1 MNFRLL
7 VFYISAVFSLS
18 LASVSYFYAQHWQQA
33 LLIMVFSFVISFIIL
48 TNILHHYIHTR
59 ISNIY
64 KLIRSLK
71 LGKDMKVVL
80 AEHASEDPILST
92 EKEVRDWA
100 IQKYS
105 EIDQLKAQE
114 KFRREFLSNIS
125 HEFKTPLFAIQGYIE
140 TLKDGM
146 IEEDVEMANNFL
158 NKASRNLDRL
168 TYLLNDLDE
177 ISKLETG
184 QISIHLEKFDIV
196 ELILETVDH
205 LIDKAQRQNI
215 EIVIDLK
222 NNIPVYVKADRQRI
236 QQVLINLID
245 NSIKYGRDGGK
256 TKVNLYP
263 LLDQILV
270 EVTDNGLGIEEKNI
284 SRVFERFFRT
294 DKSRSRDVGGSG
306 LGLSIVKHII
316 EAHQQ
321 TVHAR
326 STEGIG
332 TTFGFTLAKSKAHH

>member
-7 VFYISAVFSLS
+7 VFYISAAIALS
-18 LASVSYFYAQHWQQA
+18 LASLSYFYVQKWHQA
-33 LLIMVFSFVISFIIL
+33 LLILFVSMVISFILL
-48 TNILHHYIHTR
+48 TNILHHHIHNR

-92 EKEVRDWA
+92 EKEVREWA
-100 IQKYS
+100 IQKSS

-146 IEEDVEMANNFL
+146 MEDDIDMATNFL
-158 NKASRNLDRL
+158 NKASKNIDRL
-168 TYLLNDLDE
+168 TYLINDLDE

-184 QISIHLEKFDIV
+184 QISIHIEKFDIV

-205 LIDKAQRQNI
+205 LIDKAKKQNI
-215 EIVIDLK
+215 EIIVDLK
-222 NNIPVYVKADRQRI
+222 ITHPVFVKADRQRI
-236 QQVLINLID
+236 QQVIINLID
-245 NSIKYGRDGGK
+245 NSIKYGKEGGK
-256 TKVNLYP
+256 TKINIYP
-263 LLDQILV
+263 LLDQILI
-270 EVTDNGLGIEEKNI
+270 EVTDNGQGIEEKNLP
-284 SRVFERFFRT
+284 RVFERFFRT
-294 DKSRSRDVGGSG
+294 DKSRSREIGGSG

-332 TTFGFTLAKSKAHH
+332 TTFGFTLEKAKSAL

>member
-7 VFYISAVFSLS
+7 VFYISAAIALA
-18 LASVSYFYAQHWQQA
+18 LASLSYFYVQNWQQS
-33 LLIMVFSFVISFIIL
+33 LLILVVSIVISFVLL
-48 TNILHHYIHTR
+48 TNILHHHIHSR

-71 LGKDMKVVL
+71 LGKDMKIVL

-100 IQKYS
+100 IQKSS
-105 EIDQLKAQE
+105 EIDQLRAQE

-146 IEEDVEMANNFL
+146 IEEDVEMATNFL
-158 NKASRNLDRL
+158 NKASRNIDRL

-184 QISIHLEKFDIV
+184 QIPIHLERFDIV
-196 ELILETVDH
+196 ELLLETVDH
-205 LIDKAQRQNI
+205 LIDKAQSQNI
-215 EIVIDLK
+215 EIIIDLK
-222 NNIPVYVKADRQRI
+222 NNNPIYVKADRQRI
-236 QQVLINLID
+236 QQVLFNLID
-245 NSIKYGRDGGK
+245 NSIKYGKDHGR
-256 TKVNLYP
+256 TKLNIYP
-263 LLDQILV
+263 LLDQILI
-270 EVTDNGLGIEEKNI
+270 EVTDNGQGIEEKNLP
-284 SRVFERFFRT
+284 RVFERFFRT
-294 DKSRSRDVGGSG
+294 DKSRSRDIGGSG

-321 TVHAR
+321 TVHVR

-332 TTFGFTLAKSKAHH
+332 TTFGFTLEKAKSAL

>member
-7 VFYISAVFSLS
+7 VFYISIIFSLS
-18 LASVSYFYAQHWQQA
+18 LACVSYFYAQDWQHA
-33 LLIMVFSFVISFIIL
+33 LLIMVVSFVISFIIL
-48 TNILHHYIHTR
+48 TNILHHHIHTR

-105 EIDQLKAQE
+105 EIDHLKAQE

-158 NKASRNLDRL
+158 NKASRNIDRL

-205 LIDKAQRQNI
+205 LIDKAQKQNI

-222 NNIPVYVKADRQRI
+222 NNNPIYVKADRQRI

-245 NSIKYGRDGGK
+245 NSIKYGKDGGK

-270 EVTDNGLGIEEKNI
+270 EITDNGLGIEEKNI

-294 DKSRSRDVGGSG
+294 DKSRSRDIGGSG

-316 EAHQQ
+316 EAHEQ

-332 TTFGFTLAKSKAHH
+332 TTFGFTLEKSKSNL

>member
-7 VFYISAVFSLS
+7 VFYISAAIALS
-18 LASVSYFYAQHWQQA
+18 LASLSYFYVQKWHQA
-33 LLIMVFSFVISFIIL
+33 LLILFVSMVTSFILL
-48 TNILHHYIHTR
+48 TNILHHHIHNR

-92 EKEVRDWA
+92 EKEVREWA
-100 IQKYS
+100 IQKSS

-146 IEEDVEMANNFL
+146 MEDDIDMATNFL
-158 NKASRNLDRL
+158 NKASKNIDRL
-168 TYLLNDLDE
+168 TYLINDLDE

-184 QISIHLEKFDIV
+184 QISIHIEKFDIV

-205 LIDKAQRQNI
+205 LIDKAKKQNI
-215 EIVIDLK
+215 EIIVDLK
-222 NNIPVYVKADRQRI
+222 NTNPVFVKADRQRI
-236 QQVLINLID
+236 QQVIINLVD
-245 NSIKYGRDGGK
+245 NSIKYGKEGGK
-256 TKVNLYP
+256 TKINIYP
-263 LLDQILV
+263 LLDQILI
-270 EVTDNGLGIEEKNI
+270 EVTDNGQGIEEKNLP
-284 SRVFERFFRT
+284 RVFERFFRT
-294 DKSRSRDVGGSG
+294 DKSRSREIGGSG

-332 TTFGFTLAKSKAHH
+332 TTFGFTLEKAKSAL

>member
-7 VFYISAVFSLS
+7 VFYISAIIALS
-18 LASVSYFYAQHWQQA
+18 LASVSYFYVQNWTHFAFIA
-33 LLIMVFSFVISFIIL
+33 VVSLIISFILL
-48 TNILHHYIHTR
+48 TNILHRHILNR

-71 LGKDMKVVL
+71 LGKDMKVLL

-92 EKEVRDWA
+92 EREVKNWA
-100 IQKYS
+100 IQKSS

-146 IEEDVEMANNFL
+146 IEDDIEMANNFL
-158 NKASRNLDRL
+158 NKASRNIDRL
-168 TYLLNDLDE
+168 TYLLNDLDQ

-184 QISIHLEKFDIV
+184 QITINKEKFDVI

-205 LIDKAQRQNI
+205 LIDKARKQNI
-215 EIVIDLK
+215 DIVIDIK
-222 NNIPVYVKADRQRI
+222 NNSPIYVKADKQRI
-236 QQVLINLID
+236 QQVLVNLID
-245 NSIKYGRDGGK
+245 NSIKYGKQDGK
-256 TKVNLYP
+256 TKINIYP
-263 LLDQILV
+263 LFDQILV
-270 EVTDNGLGIEEKNI
+270 EITDNGFGIEEKNI

-294 DKSRSRDVGGSG
+294 DKSRSRDIGGSG

-332 TTFGFTLAKSKAHH
+332 TTFGFTLEKAKGNT

>member
-7 VFYISAVFSLS
+7 VFYISAAIALS
-18 LASVSYFYAQHWQQA
+18 LASLSYFYVQKWHQA
-33 LLIMVFSFVISFIIL
+33 LLILFVSMVISFILL
-48 TNILHHYIHTR
+48 TNILHHHIHNR

-92 EKEVRDWA
+92 EKEVREWA
-100 IQKYS
+100 IQKSS

-146 IEEDVEMANNFL
+146 MEDDIDMATNFL
-158 NKASRNLDRL
+158 NKASKNIDRL
-168 TYLLNDLDE
+168 TYLINDLDE

-184 QISIHLEKFDIV
+184 QISIHIEKFDIV

-205 LIDKAQRQNI
+205 LIDKAKKQNI
-215 EIVIDLK
+215 EIIVDLK
-222 NNIPVYVKADRQRI
+222 NTHPVFVKADRQRI
-236 QQVLINLID
+236 QQVIINLID
-245 NSIKYGRDGGK
+245 NSIKYGKEGGK
-256 TKVNLYP
+256 TKINIYP
-263 LLDQILV
+263 LLDQILI
-270 EVTDNGLGIEEKNI
+270 EVTDNGQGIEEKNLT
-284 SRVFERFFRT
+284 RVFERFFRT
-294 DKSRSRDVGGSG
+294 DKSRSREIGGSG

-332 TTFGFTLAKSKAHH
+332 TTFGFTLEKAKSAL

>member
-7 VFYISAVFSLS
+7 VFYISAVIAFS
-18 LASVSYFYAQHWQQA
+18 LASLSYFYAQDWQQA
-33 LLIMVFSFVISFIIL
+33 LLILAISLVVSFIIL
-48 TNILHHYIHTR
+48 TNVLLHHIHSR

-80 AEHASEDPILST
+80 AEHASEDPILNT
-92 EKEVRDWA
+92 EKEVREWA
-100 IQKYS
+100 IQKSS

-146 IEEDVEMANNFL
+146 IEDDLQMANNFL
-158 NKASRNLDRL
+158 NKASRNIDRL

-177 ISKLETG
+177 ISKLESG

-205 LIDKAQRQNI
+205 LIDKAQKQNI
-215 EIVIDLK
+215 EIIIDIK
-222 NNIPVYVKADRQRI
+222 NNNPIYVKADRQRI

-245 NSIKYGRDGGK
+245 NSIKYGRNGGK

-263 LLDQILV
+263 LPDQILV
-270 EVTDNGLGIEEKNI
+270 EVTDNGLGIEEKNLP
-284 SRVFERFFRT
+284 RVFERFFRT
-294 DKSRSRDVGGSG
+294 EKSRSRDIGGSG

-332 TTFGFTLAKSKAHH
+332 TTFGFTLGKSKSN

>member
-7 VFYISAVFSLS
+7 VFYISAAIALS
-18 LASVSYFYAQHWQQA
+18 LASLSYFYVQKWHQA
-33 LLIMVFSFVISFIIL
+33 LLILFVSMVISFILL
-48 TNILHHYIHTR
+48 TNILHHHIHNR

-92 EKEVRDWA
+92 EKEVREWA
-100 IQKYS
+100 IQKSS

-146 IEEDVEMANNFL
+146 MEDDIDMATNFL
-158 NKASRNLDRL
+158 NKASKNIDRL
-168 TYLLNDLDE
+168 TYLINDLDE

-184 QISIHLEKFDIV
+184 QISIHIEKFDIV

-205 LIDKAQRQNI
+205 LIDKAKKQNI
-215 EIVIDLK
+215 EIIVDLK
-222 NNIPVYVKADRQRI
+222 NTNPVFVKADRQRI
-236 QQVLINLID
+236 QQVIINLID
-245 NSIKYGRDGGK
+245 NSIKYGKDGGK
-256 TKVNLYP
+256 TKINIYP
-263 LLDQILV
+263 LLDQILI
-270 EVTDNGLGIEEKNI
+270 EVTDNGQGIEEKNLP
-284 SRVFERFFRT
+284 RVFERFFRT
-294 DKSRSRDVGGSG
+294 DRSRSREIGGSG

-332 TTFGFTLAKSKAHH
+332 TTFGFTLEKAKSAL

>member
-7 VFYISAVFSLS
+7 VFYISAVIAIS
-18 LASVSYFYAQHWQQA
+18 LASLSYFYAQNWQHS
-33 LLIMVFSFVISFIIL
+33 LPILIISLVVSFIIL
-48 TNILHHYIHTR
+48 TNILHHHINSR

-80 AEHASEDPILST
+80 AEHSSEDPIQST

-100 IQKYS
+100 IQKSS

-114 KFRREFLSNIS
+114 KFRRDFLSNIS

-146 IEEDVEMANNFL
+146 IEEDVEMANIFL
-158 NKASRNLDRL
+158 NKASRNIDRL

-177 ISKLETG
+177 ISKLESG
-184 QISIHLEKFDIV
+184 QISINLEKFDIV

-205 LIDKAQRQNI
+205 LIDKAQKQNI

-222 NNIPVYVKADRQRI
+222 NNNPIYVKADRQRI

-263 LLDQILV
+263 LPDQILV
-270 EVTDNGLGIEEKNI
+270 EVTDNGQGIEEKYI

-294 DKSRSRDVGGSG
+294 EKSRSRDIGGSG

-316 EAHQQ
+316 EAHEQ

-326 STEGIG
+326 STESIG
-332 TTFGFTLAKSKAHH
+332 TTFGFTLQKSKST

>member
-7 VFYISAVFSLS
+7 VFYISAAIALS
-18 LASVSYFYAQHWQQA
+18 LASLSYFYVQKWHQA
-33 LLIMVFSFVISFIIL
+33 LLILFVSMVISFILL
-48 TNILHHYIHTR
+48 TNILHHHIHNR

-80 AEHASEDPILST
+80 AEHASEDPISST
-92 EKEVRDWA
+92 EKEVREWA
-100 IQKYS
+100 IQKSS

-146 IEEDVEMANNFL
+146 MEDDIEMATNFL
-158 NKASRNLDRL
+158 NKASKNIDRL
-168 TYLLNDLDE
+168 TYLINDLDE

-184 QISIHLEKFDIV
+184 QISIHIEKFDIV

-205 LIDKAQRQNI
+205 LIDKAKKQNI
-215 EIVIDLK
+215 EIIVDLK
-222 NNIPVYVKADRQRI
+222 NTNPVFVKADRQRI
-236 QQVLINLID
+236 QQVIINLID
-245 NSIKYGRDGGK
+245 NSIKYGKEGGK
-256 TKVNLYP
+256 TKINIYP
-263 LLDQILV
+263 LLDQILI
-270 EVTDNGLGIEEKNI
+270 EVTDNGQGIEEKNLP
-284 SRVFERFFRT
+284 RVFERFFRT
-294 DKSRSRDVGGSG
+294 DRSRSREIGGSG

-321 TVHAR
+321 TVHVR

-332 TTFGFTLAKSKAHH
+332 TTFGFTLEKAKSAL

>member
-1 MNFRLL
+1 MNFKLL
-7 VFYISAVFSLS
+7 VFYISLVIGLSLS
-18 LASVSYFYAQHWQQA
+18 AISYFYANNWQHFIII
-33 LLIMVFSFVISFIIL
+33 LIVSFIVSFIL
-48 TNILHHYIHTR
+48 LNNILLQFIHNR

-80 AEHASEDPILST
+80 AEHASEDPIQSA
-92 EKEVRDWA
+92 EQEVRDWA
-100 IQKYS
+100 RQKSS

-114 KFRREFLSNIS
+114 KYRREFLSNIS

-140 TLKDGM
+140 TLQDGM
-146 IEEDVEMANNFL
+146 FQEDPDMAVKFL
-158 NKASRNLDRL
+158 YKASKNIDRL

-184 QISIHLEKFDIV
+184 QITINLQKFDVV
-196 ELILETVDH
+196 ELIFETVDH
-205 LIDKAQRQNI
+205 LIDKARKQNI
-215 EIVIDLK
+215 QIVIDLK
-222 NNIPVYVKADRQRI
+222 NNHPIYVKADRQKI
-236 QQVLINLID
+236 QQVMINLID
-245 NSIKYGRDGGK
+245 NSIKYGKDSGK
-256 TKVNLYP
+256 TKINIYP

-270 EVTDNGLGIEEKNI
+270 EVTDNGQGIEEKNLT
-284 SRVFERFFRT
+284 RVFERFFRT
-294 DKSRSRDVGGSG
+294 DQSRSRDIGGSG

-321 TVHAR
+321 TVNAR

-332 TTFGFTLAKSKAHH
+332 TTFGFTLQKAKQN

>member
-1 MNFRLL
+1 MSFRLL
-7 VFYISAVFSLS
+7 VFYISFIFALS
-18 LASVSYFYAQHWQQA
+18 LAGLSYFYVKNWHHF
-33 LLIMVFSFVISFIIL
+33 LLILVVSFVICFIL
-48 TNILHHYIHTR
+48 LNNILHHHIHTR

-64 KLIRSLK
+64 KLIRNLK

-80 AEHASEDPILST
+80 AEHASEDPILNT

-100 IQKYS
+100 IQKSS

-140 TLKDGM
+140 TLKDGV
-146 IEEDVEMANNFL
+146 IEEDIEMANNFL
-158 NKASRNLDRL
+158 DKASRNIDRL
-168 TYLLNDLDE
+168 TFLLTDLDQ

-196 ELILETVDH
+196 ELIFETVDH
-205 LIDKAQRQNI
+205 LIDKANKQNI
-215 EIVIDLK
+215 EIVVELK
-222 NNIPVYVKADRQRI
+222 NNSPIYVKADRQRI
-236 QQVLINLID
+236 QQVVVNLID
-245 NSIKYGRDGGK
+245 NSIKYGKDGGK
-256 TKVNLYP
+256 TKINLYP

-270 EVTDNGLGIEEKNI
+270 EVTDNGLGIEEKNLP
-284 SRVFERFFRT
+284 RVFERFFRT
-294 DKSRSRDVGGSG
+294 DKSRSRDIGGSG

-332 TTFGFTLAKSKAHH
+332 TTFGFTLAKTN